1 MDQKY
6 VEHNLI
12 LTVWS
17 PPGSNPDDD
26 ADEDDEDW
34 WPRGRTLWSIH
45 LIKGQARPSQAKSM
59 KTTQSAMRGG
69 PSIYYLIHQTISS
82 FWFIH
87 IREGRITIIVLLF
100 LTRSWVSHGEWS
112 SRTRRPSVNL
122 ILKVP
127 WAHDKMIRRIILC
140 SDFCYTA
147 NKSIVTVVGQLPITC
162 YSLLF
167 AYCDRSRRGFVRVTL
182 IVTLWGRWYAGI
194 LYCW

>member
-127 WAHDKMIRRIILC
+127 WAHDKMIRGIILC

-147 NKSIVTVVGQLPITC
+147 NKSIVAVGQLPITC

-167 AYCDRSRRGFVRVTL
+167 A
-182 IVTLWGRWYAGI
+182 LWSQSSWFCPGYFDCNIMWKMICRNI
-194 LYCW
+194 IYCW

>member
-1 MDQKY
+1 MAPRSHLMIYTLDQR
-6 VEHNLI
+6 
-12 LTVWS
+12 
-17 PPGSNPDDD
+17 PG
-26 ADEDDEDW
+26 
-34 WPRGRTLWSIH
+34 
-45 LIKGQARPSQAKSM
+45 QAKSSQVNENNT
-59 KTTQSAMRGG
+59 KCDAGRTINLLLNS
-69 PSIYYLIHQTISS
+69 SNNLLLLIHS
-82 FWFIH
+82 H
-87 IREGRITIIVLLF
+87 REGRITIIVLLF

-127 WAHDKMIRRIILC
+127 WAHDKMIRGIILC

-147 NKSIVTVVGQLPITC
+147 NKSIVTVGQLPITY

-194 LYCW
+194 LYIVGNITWPK